1 VCGFLGHERFGN
13 PIFPEVPMMETR
25 RRMLASIAGAAVVLP
40 AETLLTW
47 LQGTGPV
54 VKPHPYPDGRDPSAP
69 PVLDSP
75 SRVNPRAIEM
85 ENQKELRANV
95 RKLYDLVVELKE
107 QVEKTDAN
115 STLSIPVMK
124 KAQQIE
130 KLAKQ
135 IKNLARG

>member
-1 VCGFLGHERFGN
+1 
-13 PIFPEVPMMETR
+13 MMERR
-25 RRMLASIAGAAVVLP
+25 RRMLASFVGAAVVLP
-40 AETLLTW
+40 AEPLLAW

-54 VKPHPYPDGRDPSAP
+54 VRPHPYPDGRDPSAP

-75 SRVNPRAIEM
+75 SPVNRMAIEM
-85 ENQKELRANV
+85 ENQKELRANIA
-95 RKLYDLVVELKE
+95 KLYDMVVELKE

-115 STLSIPVMK
+115 STLSVPLMK

-135 IKNLARG
+135 IKNLAKG

>member
-1 VCGFLGHERFGN
+1 
-13 PIFPEVPMMETR
+13 MMETR

-40 AETLLTW
+40 AEPLLAW

-75 SRVNPRAIEM
+75 SRVNPRAVEM
-85 ENQKELRANV
+85 ENQKELRRSV
-95 RKLYDLVVELKE
+95 RKLFDLVVELRE

>member
-1 VCGFLGHERFGN
+1 
-13 PIFPEVPMMETR
+13 MMETR
-25 RRMLASIAGAAVVLP
+25 RGVLAGIVGAAVVLP
-40 AETLLTW
+40 AKHLLTW
-47 LQGTGPV
+47 LQGARPA

-69 PVLDSP
+69 PVLDPP
-75 SRVNPRAIEM
+75 SQVNRRGIEM

-95 RKLYDLVVELKE
+95 ARLYDMVVELKE
-107 QVEKTDAN
+107 QIDKTDAN

-135 IKNLARG
+135 IKNIAKG